1 MDNKDKFLEWISS
14 NISYCDSLNEKELK
28 NLRELYDKVEKL
40 LDIESNTLNMTQNN
54 NTSGIDYSNSFEKAS
69 ERRMLAQQELK
80 AYINNLNNI
89 YGVNVETVN
98 QIRK

>member
-28 NLRELYDKVEKL
+28 NLRELYDNVEKL
-40 LDIESNTLNMTQNN
+40 MDIESNTLNMALNN
-54 NTSGIDYSNSFEKAS
+54 KGGIDYSNSFEKAS